1 MKSCAKHRGV
11 PTAKLLD
18 MVHGHK
24 ETSLSSNIKGSRQ
37 LKSVLGA
44 SDSDF
49 KAQPRTLQAQPRMV
63 AGRKRGRPAK
73 TEKLEYVMVLGRSP
87 DMIGLHFVP

>member
-1 MKSCAKHRGV
+1 MKSCAKQRGI

-18 MVHGHK
+18 MVHSHK
-24 ETSLSSNIKGSRQ
+24 EPGVSLNTKESRQ
-37 LKSVLGA
+37 LLNPVLGA

-49 KAQPRTLQAQPRMV
+49 KARPLTLQAQPRRV

-73 TEKLEYVMVLGRSP
+73 TEQLECVEVSTR
-87 DMIGLHFVP
+87 IK